1 MVIHG
6 SHMGQYCSH
15 RAQGPQMAPYGSN
28 LMCTAPIQCIWL
40 QYNDI
45 HLPYDNPKLP
55 YGAYGSSLMPDDSHM
70 LHRVHRDSTLCHMAS
85 KWLPYGSSGC
95 IRAPSTS
102 HVAPY
107 GSHMG
112 NMAPVWLTFGS
123 HSQGAHLVHIS
134 HMALIQCMRGSHT
147 VHVDPMGHM
156 RLPYSAC
163 SIP

>member
-1 MVIHG
+1 
-6 SHMGQYCSH
+6 
-15 RAQGPQMAPYGSN
+15 MAPYGSH

-70 LHRVHRDSTLCHMAS
+70 VHTVHRDSTWCHMAPTR
-85 KWLPYGSSGC
+85 LPSGLSGC
-95 IRAPSTS
+95 LRAQSTS

-123 HSQGAHLVHIS
+123 QGAHLVHIS

-147 VHVDPMGHM
+147 AHVAPMGHTW
-156 RLPYSAC
+156 LLHSAR
-163 SIP
+163 SLHMAHNAPIWLRWLR